1 MLLKCLV
8 QSVNKQAL
16 SYLDGLLPQ
25 ERLLKGE
32 NALSPTLDLGKWL
45 DYEEVRK
52 WSATLGLFQGFK
64 SQLFFDII

>member
-1 MLLKCLV
+1 M
-8 QSVNKQAL
+8 
-16 SYLDGLLPQ
+16 LPQ

-45 DYEEVRK
+45 DYEEIRK